1 MCRSVNQAAGLK
13 ERRAFVSQAEGPK
26 VTCLSSVLHWRW
38 STLRKNRDAGVGHL
52 FGECETPEEEE
63 EAAEAEER
71 TQRSCCVTST
81 MWAMVGGVGGFYWI
95 SVSDN
100 PNLRERRLTVTW
112 LCVSLMKR
120 PQMTHLLYVWYINY
134 TTHILGSFCLASLCI
149 YLQIGSKWLQFLI
162 RGPTNVCME
171 TSLPPSNKNTAF
183 NIFQTYFLIKILH
196 LNYNIIENHYTFCS
210 QTNVFNHILI

>member
-13 ERRAFVSQAEGPK
+13 ERWGAKGHMFVIGSALTMIHAEEKQRRWCWAFVWRVWGAWGRGGGGGGGGKDTK
-26 VTCLSSVLHWRW
+26 VVLCNQHHVSHGW
-38 STLRKNRDAGVGHL
+38 
-52 FGECETPEEEE
+52 
-63 EAAEAEER
+63 
-71 TQRSCCVTST
+71 
-81 MWAMVGGVGGFYWI
+81 GVGGFYWI

-149 YLQIGSKWLQFLI
+149 YPQIGSKWLQFLI

-210 QTNVFNHILI
+210 QRNVFNHILI